1 MRGVISIRKSA
12 MQGIRNQKTI
22 TLLCTAA
29 CIALFLWPPVFAQ
42 TIQPIIVEYNG
53 KAGGKFQVTNNTLEP
68 MAIALEPKSF
78 SLDDKGW
85 ATYRKLDD
93 SLHLELSTMS
103 FRLEPKQ
110 TYYIFYKAHSDIL
123 PAWFTVYAVFSPI
136 RKNEGLRVRIM
147 LPHTVYL
154 YQKNPID
161 KAAIDI
167 DKVIYFPEKKLIVC
181 DLKNTSQSLIRVQ
194 QVRADGGKT
203 PVFAG
208 GFPLLPGSPRHLEIS
223 WDEATP
229 PSELLVHFP
238 HFDVK
243 APIGIQNQ

>member
-1 MRGVISIRKSA
+1 MWCL
-12 MQGIRNQKTI
+12 RNQKTI
-22 TLLCTAA
+22 VFLCTAA
-29 CIALFLWPPVFAQ
+29 CIALFLWPPAFAQ
-42 TIQPIIVEYNG
+42 TIQPLIVEYNG

-68 MAIALEPKSF
+68 MAIVLEPKSF

-85 ATYRKLDD
+85 ATYRKLDGTI
-93 SLHLELSTMS
+93 HLELSTMS

-110 TYYIFYKAHSDIL
+110 TYYIFYKAHADIL

-136 RKNEGLRVRIM
+136 RKGEGLKVRIM

-154 YQKNPID
+154 YQKKPID
-161 KAAIDI
+161 KAAIDVK
-167 DKVIYFPEKKLIVC
+167 KVTYLPDKKLILC
-181 DLKNTSQSLIRVQ
+181 DLENMSQALIRVQ

-208 GFPLLPGSPRHLEIS
+208 GFPLLPGSPRHLEIP

-229 PSELLVHFP
+229 PTDLLVHFP

-243 APIGIQNQ
+243 EPISIQNQ

>member
-1 MRGVISIRKSA
+1 
-12 MQGIRNQKTI
+12 MQSVRYQKT
-22 TLLCTAA
+22 TAFLCIAA
-29 CIALFLWPPVFAQ
+29 CIALFLWPPAFAQ
-42 TIQPIIVEYNG
+42 TIQPLIVEYNG
-53 KAGGKFQVTNNTLEP
+53 KAGGKFQVTNNTLDP

-78 SLDDKGW
+78 KLDDKGS

-93 SLHLELSTMS
+93 SIHLELSTMS

-110 TYYIFYKAHSDIL
+110 TYYIFYKAHADIL

-136 RKNEGLRVRIM
+136 RKDDGLKVRIM

-154 YQKNPID
+154 YQKKPIG
-161 KAAIDI
+161 KTAIDVKTVAYLP
-167 DKVIYFPEKKLIVC
+167 DKKLIVC
-181 DLKNTSQSLIRVQ
+181 DLENMSQALIRVQ

-208 GFPLLPGSPRHLEIS
+208 GFPLLPGSLRHLEIP
-223 WDEATP
+223 WEEATP
-229 PSELLVHFP
+229 PTNLLIHFP

-243 APIGIQNQ
+243 EPISIRNQ